1 MLKSRTA
8 TEADIPALRDLMA
21 SAISELQKSYLT
33 PDQIE
38 ASRAIMGL
46 DSQLVRD
53 GTYFVITD
61 GERIVGCG
69 GWSRRATAYG
79 GDASP
84 GRDAGLLDPG
94 RDPAR
99 VRAMYTHPDF
109 TRRGVGRMILSLCED
124 AARQE
129 GFREVMLVATA
140 AGRPLYEACGYVPV
154 EHFEDSR
161 GGAPVPLTR
170 MTKVL
175 GKTRTA

>member
-1 MLKSRTA
+1 MLKSRAA
-8 TEADIPALRDLMA
+8 TEADIPALRDIMA
-21 SAISELQKSYLT
+21 SAISELQKSYLR

-46 DSQLVRD
+46 DTQLIRD
-53 GTYFVITD
+53 GTYFVVTD
-61 GERIVGCG
+61 GDRIVGCG

-84 GRDAGLLDPG
+84 GRDAGLLDPD

-109 TRRGVGRMILSLCED
+109 TRQGVGRLILLLCEH
-124 AARQE
+124 AARRE

-140 AGRPLYEACGYVPV
+140 AGRPLYEAGGYVPV
-154 EHFEDSR
+154 EHFDDNR

-170 MTKVL
+170 MSKPL
-175 GKTRTA
+175 GPAF

>member
-1 MLKSRTA
+1 MLKSRAA
-8 TEADIPALRDLMA
+8 TEADIPELRDLMA
-21 SAISELQKSYLT
+21 AAISELQKAFLT
-33 PDQIE
+33 PEQIE

-46 DSQLVRD
+46 DTQLIRD

-61 GERIVGCG
+61 GEQIVGCG

-84 GRDAGLLDPG
+84 GRDAGLLDPD

-109 TRRGVGRMILSLCED
+109 TRRGVGRMILTLCEN

-140 AGRPLYEACGYVPV
+140 AGRPLYEACGYLPG
-154 EHFEDSR
+154 EHFDDRR
-161 GGAPVPLTR
+161 GGAAVPLTR
-170 MTKVL
+170 MTKLL
-175 GKTRTA
+175 GTTRTA